1 MSAHYT
7 LIAASIAATMLL
19 VMPASAESEHDC
31 LLQGTV
37 QKVEEGS
44 SSRTE
49 VKFHSI
55 GQYDESSKCR
65 VRRDRKMEFKL
76 PDDSRIKDA
85 PDGSEVKYRYRS
97 GGGEDQAELISVGT

>member
-1 MSAHYT
+1 MSARYA
-7 LIAASIAATMLL
+7 LIAASIAATM
-19 VMPASAESEHDC
+19 VVVIPASAESERDC
-31 LLQGTV
+31 LLEGTV
-37 QKVEEGS
+37 HKVDEGS
-44 SSRTE
+44 SSRTK

-55 GQYDESSKCR
+55 SPYDENSKCR

-76 PDDSRIKDA
+76 PAESRIKDA